1 MHSAYQQLFAAF
13 ARLRFSFDFRPSFV
27 LASDNVFAAV
37 RRILPA
43 VRLSP
48 AANPLRGVG
57 WCDYTLFAAASHC
70 PKVQFA
76 KSIRNTIEFTV
87 YAAFRHSRPTKSRI
101 RENAASRCFFGC
113 SDRLLQVARI
123 LRNPRDDK
131 FFVRNGNCKAGFV
144 RITRF

>member
-1 MHSAYQQLFAAF
+1 MHSAYQQLFAAWLASVFLSIF
-13 ARLRFSFDFRPSFV
+13 ARVLSSHLIMFSLP
-27 LASDNVFAAV
+27 FAAYCPPFGL
-37 RRILPA
+37 IPPQTH
-43 VRLSP
+43 S
-48 AANPLRGVG
+48 VG

-76 KSIRNTIEFTV
+76 KNIRNTIEFTV

-101 RENAASRCFFGC
+101 RGNAASRCFFGC